1 MKSKTDTILNYG
13 ELIENIRN
21 IVLNA
26 SGKIAQNINHEL
38 IANY

>member
-26 SGKIAQNINHEL
+26 GGKIAQNINHEL